1 MCENRQERDKELI
14 AVLLAIS
21 ITSKRLARKLVRLS
35 QTSQSEKEGKGY
47 DRKRFYHPG
56 TSGNCRF
63 D

>member
-1 MCENRQERDKELI
+1 MCENRQERDEELI

-35 QTSQSEKEGKGY
+35 QTSQSEKGGKGY
-47 DRKRFYHPG
+47 DRKGFYHPG